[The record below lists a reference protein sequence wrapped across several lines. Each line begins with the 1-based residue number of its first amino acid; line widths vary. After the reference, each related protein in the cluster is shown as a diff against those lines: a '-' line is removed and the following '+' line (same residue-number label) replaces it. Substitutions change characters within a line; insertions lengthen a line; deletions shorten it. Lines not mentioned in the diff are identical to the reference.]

1 MNEAQVYLQSL
12 FTFSS
17 LVEIA
22 ILTFLFYEIFSWIQ
36 GTQAEQVMRG
46 LIVLMILLPLSDWF
60 GFSTINFLIRSVFTW
75 LILLILIVFQP
86 ELRSVLEQIGSGV
99 STGIIKG
106 NNQVDR
112 IEETINT
119 LIEAVKQLCK
129 AKTGALIVCLG
140 NTGLRDI
147 EVTGTLIDAKLTP
160 ALLLNI
166 FYDKSPLHDG
176 AVIISIDTDT
186 IEAAGCILPLT
197 GRTDLPLYFGT
208 RHRAGIGI
216 SEQSDALTIIVSEE
230 TGKITITQNG
240 TYIHHISLEELRK
253 KLIQQYVDPYKN
265 QPSKKY
271 IPSFINRRKDNN
283 DQKEPEQ

>member
-17 LVEIA
+17 LVEIS
-22 ILTFLFYEIFSWIQ
+22 ILTFLFYIVFTWIQ
-36 GTQAEQVMRG
+36 GTQAEQVVRG
-46 LIVLMILLPLSDWF
+46 LIILMILLPLSDWF
-60 GFSTINFLIRSVFTW
+60 GFTTINFLIRSIFAW
-75 LILLILIVFQP
+75 LLFLILIVFQP
-86 ELRSVLEQIGSGV
+86 ELRSALEQIGSGFSSGV
-99 STGIIKG
+99 LKKNTKAAS
-106 NNQVDR
+106 V
-112 IEETINT
+112 EETVNT
-119 LIEAVKQLCK
+119 LLQAIKDLCK
-129 AKTGALIVCLG
+129 EKTGALIVCLG

-176 AVIISIDTDT
+176 AVIVSIPTDT

-197 GRTDLPLYFGT
+197 NRTDLPIYFGT

-230 TGKITITQNG
+230 TGKVTITQNG
-240 TYIHHISLEELRK
+240 TFIHHISMEELKK
-253 KLIQQYVDPYKN
+253 KLYQIYVDPLDDQSNKGMFSNLVQRIRKN
-265 QPSKKY
+265 DEDEK
-271 IPSFINRRKDNN
+271 
-283 DQKEPEQ
+283 